1 MPRYL
6 TNLAGLSFRPA
17 EAKILV
23 KSLRPGAKLKLQREP
38 DNPFDPNAIMVLA
51 PTAED
56 AFEFIG
62 YVEKLTNGPLAP
74 DLDDGFDYAATVANT
89 YDDYAEPV
97 RAGNWARPLIEII
110 TSAAKNTV
118 RV

>member
-1 MPRYL
+1 MRQHHRVRTCL
-6 TNLAGLSFRPA
+6 TLAALTVAIAACQRQDAPPA
-17 EAKILV
+17 
-23 KSLRPGAKLKLQREP
+23 
-38 DNPFDPNAIMVLA
+38 A
-51 PTAED
+51 PTAAAAATAED

-62 YVEKLTNGPLAP
+62 YVEKLTNGPLAS